1 MRSARWRRL
10 VLPLAAVALVATAC
24 PGEEADDEAAPPPA
38 EEDLS
43 GQSVEVAAVWTGAE
57 QASFEA
63 VLDSFAQETGANV
76 TYTST
81 GDDIATVLG
90 TRIEGGDPP
99 DVALLPQPGLMFD
112 LEEQGALQEIE
123 DVAGSEVDANYAQS
137 WRDLG
142 SVDGTLYGVWFK
154 AANKSTVWYNLNVFS
169 DAGVQPAESWDEF
182 VSSAQTI
189 SDFGIEPVSIAGAD
203 GWTLS
208 DWFENLYLQI
218 AGPDMYDQ
226 LTNHEIP
233 WTDQTVIETLE
244 TWADI
249 VGDNALIVGGANGA
263 LNTDFPTSVAQ
274 VYTDPPDG
282 AIVYEGDFVAGVIT
296 DETEAQLGT
305 DADFFNFPL
314 VEGAQ
319 PSVMG
324 GGDMA
329 VMLTDN
335 EAAQALM
342 RYLAS
347 PEAGEVWA
355 ELGGF
360 TSPNQ
365 NVDLAVYPDDITRR
379 SAEALTTA
387 EVFRFDLSDLQ
398 PAEFGST
405 PGAGIWGLLQDF
417 MRNPDD
423 AQGIAQQLE
432 DAAARA
438 NR

>member
-1 MRSARWRRL
+1 

-24 PGEEADDEAAPPPA
+24 PAEEPEPEAPPVA
-38 EEDLS
+38 EEDLE
-43 GQSVEVAAVWTGAE
+43 GQSVEVAAVWTGGE
-57 QASFEA
+57 QASFEE
-63 VLDSFAQETGANV
+63 VLNSFAEETGADV
-76 TYTST
+76 SYTST
-81 GDDIATVLG
+81 GDDIAAVLG

-99 DVALLPQPGLMFD
+99 DVAMLPQPGLMFD
-112 LEEQGALQEIE
+112 LEEQGALQPIE
-123 DVAGSEVDANYAQS
+123 DFAGEDVDAHFAQS

-154 AANKSTVWYNLNVFS
+154 AANKSTVWYNLSIFN
-169 DAGVQPAESWDEF
+169 DAGVQPPESWDDF
-182 VSSAQTI
+182 VSTAQTI
-189 SDFGIEPVSIAGAD
+189 SDFGVEPVSIAGAD

-218 AGPDMYDQ
+218 AGPDLYDQ

-233 WTDQTVIETLE
+233 WTHETVVETLE

-249 VGDNALIVGGANGA
+249 VGDDALMVGGASGA
-263 LNTDFPTSVAQ
+263 LNTDFPTSVTQ
-274 VYTDPPDG
+274 VFTDPPDG

-296 DETEAQLGT
+296 DETDAQLGT
-305 DADFFNFPL
+305 DADFFDFPL
-314 VEGAQ
+314 VEGAE

-347 PEAGEVWA
+347 PEAGEIWA
-355 ELGGF
+355 ARGGF

-365 NVDLAVYPDDITRR
+365 NVDLGRYPDDITRR

-423 AQGIAQQLE
+423 AEGIAQQLE

-438 NR
+438 FR